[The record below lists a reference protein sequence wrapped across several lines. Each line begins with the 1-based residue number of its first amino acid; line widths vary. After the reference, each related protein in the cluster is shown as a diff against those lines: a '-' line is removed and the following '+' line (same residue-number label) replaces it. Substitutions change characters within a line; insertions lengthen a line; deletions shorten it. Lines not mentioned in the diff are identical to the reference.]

1 MILLRF
7 SVSGYRGFRDPID
20 IDFTDKKNYQF
31 GKECVRGEVL
41 DKIVIVGG
49 NGVGKTNF
57 GYALVDIITTVT
69 GFTRDIGQMD
79 ERCFLNG
86 YSHAGKAEFCYDF
99 IHKGCRIEY
108 SYCKDSPTS
117 ILSERLAVD
126 RQVLFDYSA
135 SDPASGTFDLAR
147 LGLSE
152 ENVAGLDGT
161 VSLVRMCSE
170 KHGSHN
176 DPSVDAVWRFA
187 RQALYYRAMWKK
199 DEHIGLMDTDD
210 DVEGYIIG
218 NGYLG
223 EFLEFL
229 KDVGLECKGICS
241 SGREL
246 VIRTD
251 EKEIPFSD
259 AASRGTMIMCRLFC
273 WIKRCR
279 DSDALIF
286 FDDFDD
292 MYHFTTARAAITKI
306 ISSNRSQC
314 VFVTHNS
321 GLITND
327 FLRPD
332 CCFILE
338 SGKLSSL
345 ASRTE
350 KDIRKG
356 HNLEKMLRDGVFDR
370 SSE

>member
-1 MILLRF
+1 MLLRF
-7 SVSGYRGFRDPID
+7 SVSGYRGFDGPIE

-31 GKECVRGEVL
+31 GKDCVRGEVL

-49 NGVGKTNF
+49 NGAGKTNF

-86 YSHAGKAEFCYDF
+86 YSREGKAEFCYEF
-99 IHKGCRIEY
+99 IHRGSRIEY
-108 SYCKDSPTS
+108 SYSKGSPTS
-117 ILSERLAVD
+117 ILSERLVVD
-126 RQVLFDYSA
+126 RSTLFDYSA
-135 SDPASGTFDLAR
+135 SDPASGTYDLAR
-147 LGLSE
+147 LGLAMDD
-152 ENVAGLDGT
+152 VTGLDGS
-161 VSLVRMCSE
+161 VSLIRTCSE
-170 KHGSHN
+170 KRRTSG
-176 DPSVDAVWRFA
+176 DPAIEAVWRFA

-210 DVEGYIIG
+210 DVEGYIID
-218 NGYLG
+218 NGYLE

-229 KDVGLECKGICS
+229 KDVGLECGNICP

-246 VIRTD
+246 AIRTG
-251 EKEIPFSD
+251 EKEIPFAD

-279 DSDALIF
+279 DSEALIF

-292 MYHFTTARAAITKI
+292 MFHFATARAAITRI

-314 VFVTHNS
+314 IFVTHNS

-338 SGKLSSL
+338 SGRLSSL

>member
-1 MILLRF
+1 MLLRF
-7 SVSGYRGFRDPID
+7 SVSGYRGFDGPIE

-31 GKECVRGEVL
+31 GKDCVRGEVL

-79 ERCFLNG
+79 ARCFLNG
-86 YSHAGKAEFCYDF
+86 YSRDGRAEFCYEF
-99 IHKGCRIEY
+99 INRGSRIEY
-108 SYCKDSPTS
+108 SYSKDSPAS
-117 ILSERLAVD
+117 ILSERLVVD
-126 RQVLFDYSA
+126 RSTLFDYSV
-135 SDPASGTFDLAR
+135 SDPASGTYDLDR
-147 LGLSE
+147 LGLTTDDIIG
-152 ENVAGLDGT
+152 VDGSA
-161 VSLVRMCSE
+161 SLIRICSE
-170 KHGSHN
+170 RRRSSN
-176 DPSVDAVWRFA
+176 DPSVEAVWRFA

-223 EFLEFL
+223 EFLDFL
-229 KDVGLECKGICS
+229 KDVGLDCGDIRS

-246 VIRTD
+246 VIRTG
-251 EKEIPFSD
+251 EKDIPFAD
-259 AASRGTMIMCRLFC
+259 AASRGTMLMCRLFC

-279 DSDALIF
+279 DSEALIF

-292 MYHFTTARAAITKI
+292 MFHFATARAAIMKI